1 MAEISL
7 SSLGGRNLSEYLSM
21 RGHLKVLGIE
31 STAHTFSA
39 SIVTERGVVTNAK
52 DVYMPPEGSGIHPA
66 EAADHHLSVAVRVV
80 REALAGKEGR
90 GSDIHDVDA
99 IAYSMGP
106 GLGPCLRVGAVTAR
120 ALSLSSGK
128 PIVAVNHAVGHI
140 ELGCLLTGAKTPL
153 VLLISGGHTMVLAH
167 SNAVWRVL
175 GETLD
180 LTLGQLLDQIGRHVG
195 FASPCGRRIE
205 EAASKSSRYL
215 KLPYTIKGNDV
226 SFSGVLTA
234 AKRLVD
240 GGAPFEDVCFSL
252 QETAFAMTAEVT
264 ERALAFTGAK
274 ELLVVGGVAANRRLS
289 GMLETM
295 AKRHSAAVRVVPL
308 QFSGDCGAQIAWTG
322 LLAFRAGEHLQNAS
336 ESVVRQS
343 WRLDT
348 VRTPWRS

>member
-1 MAEISL
+1 
-7 SSLGGRNLSEYLSM
+7 M

-39 SIVTERGVVTNAK
+39 SVVTDRDGVVTNAK
-52 DVYMPPEGSGIHPA
+52 DVFMPAEGSGIHPA

-80 REALAGKEGR
+80 REALVRKEVR
-90 GSDIHDVDA
+90 GSDIEDIDA
-99 IAYSMGP
+99 FAYAMGP

-120 ALSLSSGK
+120 TLSLSTGK
-128 PIVAVNHAVGHI
+128 PLVAVNHAVGHI

-153 VLLISGGHTMVLAH
+153 VLLISGGHTMVVAH
-167 SNAVWRVL
+167 SNGVWRVL

-180 LTLGQLLDQIGRHVG
+180 LTLGQLLDQMGRFAG

-205 EAASKSSRYL
+205 EAAAKSSRYL
-215 KLPYTIKGNDV
+215 KLPYTVKGNDV

-234 AKRLVD
+234 AKKLVD
-240 GGAPFEDVCFSL
+240 GGASFEDVCYSL
-252 QETAFAMTAEVT
+252 QETAFAITTEVT
-264 ERALAFTGAK
+264 ERALAFTDSR

-289 GMLETM
+289 EMLETM
-295 AKRHSAAVRVVPL
+295 AKRHRASVKVVPP

-322 LLAFRAGEHLQNAS
+322 LLAFKAGDSLSKVAD
-336 ESVVRQS
+336 SVVRQS

-348 VRTPWRS
+348 VPTPWRS

>member
-1 MAEISL
+1 
-7 SSLGGRNLSEYLSM
+7 M
-21 RGHLKVLGIE
+21 RGNLRVLGIE

-39 SIVTERGVVTNAK
+39 SVVGEREGVITNAK
-52 DVYMPPEGSGIHPA
+52 DVYLPPEGSGIHPA
-66 EAADHHLSVAVRVV
+66 EAADHHLSVAARVV
-80 REALAGKEGR
+80 REALDEAGAQGL
-90 GSDIHDVDA
+90 DDVDA
-99 IAYSMGP
+99 VAYSMGP

-120 ALSLSSGK
+120 ALSLASGK
-128 PIVAVNHAVGHI
+128 PLVAVNHAVGHI
-140 ELGCLLTGAKTPL
+140 ELGCLLTGARAPL

-167 SNAVWRVL
+167 SNGVWRVL

-205 EAASKSSRYL
+205 EAAARSSRYL
-215 KLPYTIKGNDV
+215 RLPYTVKGNDV

-240 GGAPFEDVCFSL
+240 GGAPPEDVFYSV
-252 QETAFAMTAEVT
+252 QETAFAITTEVT
-264 ERALAFTGAK
+264 ERALAFTGAR

-289 GMLETM
+289 EMLRKM
-295 AKRHSAAVRVVPL
+295 AERHEASVMVVPP
-308 QFSGDCGAQIAWTG
+308 QFSGDCRAQIAWTG
-322 LLAFRAGEHLQNAS
+322 LLAYRAGESLAGVA

-348 VRTPWRS
+348 VRTPWRA

>member
-1 MAEISL
+1 
-7 SSLGGRNLSEYLSM
+7 M

-39 SIVTERGVVTNAK
+39 SVVTERDGVITNAK

-66 EAADHHLSVAVRVV
+66 EAAEHHLSVAVRVV
-80 REALAGKEGR
+80 HEALEKKSG
-90 GSDIHDVDA
+90 GSDIDDIDA
-99 IAYSMGP
+99 VAYSMGP

-120 ALSLSSGK
+120 TLSLSTGK
-128 PIVAVNHAVGHI
+128 PLVAVNHAVGHI

-153 VLLISGGHTMVLAH
+153 VLLISGGHTMVVAH
-167 SNAVWRVL
+167 SNGVWRVL

-180 LTLGQLLDQIGRHVG
+180 LTLGQLLDQMGRYVG
-195 FASPCGRRIE
+195 FASPCGRKIE
-205 EAASKSSRYL
+205 EAAAKSSRYL
-215 KLPYTIKGNDV
+215 KLPYTVKGNDV

-234 AKRLVD
+234 AKKLVE
-240 GGAPFEDVCFSL
+240 GGASFEDVCYSL
-252 QETAFAMTAEVT
+252 QETAFAITTEVT
-264 ERALAFTGAK
+264 ERALAFTGAR

-289 GMLETM
+289 EMLGIMVT
-295 AKRHSAAVRVVPL
+295 RHKATVKVVPL

-322 LLAFRAGEHLQNAS
+322 LLAFRAGESLPSVAD
-336 ESVVRQS
+336 SVVRQS

>member
-1 MAEISL
+1 
-7 SSLGGRNLSEYLSM
+7 M
-21 RGHLKVLGIE
+21 RGNLRVLGIE

-39 SIVTERGVVTNAK
+39 SVVGEREGVITNAK
-52 DVYMPPEGSGIHPA
+52 DVYLPPEGSGIHPA
-66 EAADHHLSVAVRVV
+66 EAADHHLSVAARVV
-80 REALAGKEGR
+80 REALDEAGAQGL
-90 GSDIHDVDA
+90 DDVDA
-99 IAYSMGP
+99 VAYSMGP

-120 ALSLSSGK
+120 ALSLASGK
-128 PIVAVNHAVGHI
+128 PLVAVNHAVGHI
-140 ELGCLLTGAKTPL
+140 ELGCLLTGARAPL

-167 SNAVWRVL
+167 SNGVWRVL

-205 EAASKSSRYL
+205 EAAARSSRYL
-215 KLPYTIKGNDV
+215 RLPYTVKGNDV

-240 GGAPFEDVCFSL
+240 GGAPPEDVFYSV
-252 QETAFAMTAEVT
+252 QETAFAITTEVT
-264 ERALAFTGAK
+264 ERALAFTGAR

-289 GMLETM
+289 EMLRKM
-295 AKRHSAAVRVVPL
+295 AERHEASVMVVPP

-322 LLAFRAGEHLQNAS
+322 LLAYRAGESLAGVA

-348 VRTPWRS
+348 VRTPWRA

>member
-1 MAEISL
+1 
-7 SSLGGRNLSEYLSM
+7 M

-39 SIVTERGVVTNAK
+39 SVVTERDGVLTNAK
-52 DVYMPPEGSGIHPA
+52 DVYVPHEGSGIHPA
-66 EAADHHLSVAVRVV
+66 EAAEHHLSVAVKVV
-80 REALAGKEGR
+80 REALERKGQR
-90 GSDIHDVDA
+90 GIDIDDIDA

-120 ALSLSSGK
+120 TLALSTGK
-128 PIVAVNHAVGHI
+128 PLVAVNHAVGHI

-153 VLLISGGHTMVLAH
+153 VLLISGGHTMVIAH
-167 SNAVWRVL
+167 SNGVWRVL

-180 LTLGQLLDQIGRHVG
+180 LTLGQLLDQMGRYVG

-205 EAASKSSRYL
+205 EAANKSHRYL
-215 KLPYTIKGNDV
+215 KLPYTVKGNDV

-234 AKRLVD
+234 AKKLVD
-240 GGAPFEDVCFSL
+240 GGASFEDVCYSL
-252 QETAFAMTAEVT
+252 QETAFAITTEVT
-264 ERALAFTGAK
+264 ERALAFTGSR

-295 AKRHSAAVRVVPL
+295 VTRHEASVKVVPL

-322 LLAFRAGEHLQNAS
+322 LLAFRSGDHLHNVAD
-336 ESVVRQS
+336 SVVRQS

-348 VRTPWRS
+348 VQTPWRN